1 MFNVKRFFTVST
13 SIQFLIKK
21 NQIKNLILYLILC
34 DSYKFKEYS
43 KFKKGKKGK
52 IYIHIDYNLLN
63 IIRSFF
69 RIYKKK
75 DEYFGENHHNLLI

>member
-1 MFNVKRFFTVST
+1 MFNVKRFFTAST
-13 SIQFLIKK
+13 SIQFLILKK
-21 NQIKNLILYLILC
+21 KQIKNLILYLILC

-52 IYIHIDYNLLN
+52 IYIHIEYNLLN
-63 IIRSFF
+63 IIRSLF
-69 RIYKKK
+69 RIYKK